1 MMMNDMSHGRLKYGS
16 PYQITMATSISKHK
30 LTNLINLG
38 VLKAK
43 RIDAQTVLIEWESV
57 QRYLD
62 SLPDATYPEA
72 HQPKEITA
80 NEAMEAFNDQ
90 RVKAMELFTRV
101 K

>member
-1 MMMNDMSHGRLKYGS
+1 MMNDMSVLLKYGS
-16 PYQITMATSISKHK
+16 PFQVSMATSISKYE
-30 LTNLINLG
+30 LTNLINAG
-38 VLKAK
+38 VIKAK
-43 RIDAQTVLIEWESV
+43 RVDAQTVLIEWDSV

-72 HQPKEITA
+72 PQPKEITT

-90 RVKAMELFTRV
+90 RAKAMDLFTSI